1 MSLKDFSHEQIQNMS
16 MIELASL
23 ILLDEKK
30 AIHFKDIFNKL
41 ADLRGYSEEEKQ
53 ATIAQFYTDLNVDG
67 RFITI
72 GENMWG
78 LKRWYPVE
86 QMDEEVTNAPK
97 KKKKA
102 KKKEEA
108 NESEEEENLDITD
121 DEMEIFDEDFD
132 IDEDLDEL
140 DEDFDEDFDDD
151 EEFEDSEEE
160 EEEEK

>member
-160 EEEEK
+160 EK

>member
-1 MSLKDFSHEQIQNMS
+1 MS

>member
-1 MSLKDFSHEQIQNMS
+1 EQIQNMS

-41 ADLRGYSEEEKQ
+41 ADLRGYSEEEEQ

-86 QMDEEVTNAPK
+86 HMDVEVTNAPK

-108 NESEEEENLDITD
+108 N
-121 DEMEIFDEDFD
+121 
-132 IDEDLDEL
+132 
-140 DEDFDEDFDDD
+140 
-151 EEFEDSEEE
+151 
-160 EEEEK
+160 